1 MKYLDNGRTMTTEE
15 SNISSCWRM
24 VCVSAKEGD
33 VPPGAGLLSIK
44 NLIQMTADCPLQLR
58 SRLVKLSQT
67 WNNNKNWVELN
78 FDKIL
83 DSKFIL
89 DWLREGLQKKKL
101 IESSILPW
109 INQVNQIA
117 DLNDLWSDLDLGL
130 WHYDKIL
137 DSKFI
142 DDLFYHFA
150 LGLMIEEWLLDLR
163 LWHYDNIKMKS

>member
-1 MKYLDNGRTMTTEE
+1 MTTEE

-33 VPPGAGLLSIK
+33 VPPGAGLLSVE

-67 WNNNKNWVELN
+67 WNNNKNWVELD
-78 FDKIL
+78 FDKTL

-89 DWLREGLQKKKL
+89 DRLREGLQKKL

-150 LGLMIEEWLLDLR
+150 LGLMIEEWLRIETLT
-163 LWHYDNIKMKS
+163 LWQYYVKWKVKLQNC